1 MEIVSSSSSS
11 WHRLLGGQCLS
22 LAHYVAVTGTRGRA
36 TATGGPFMLP
46 SLTTRRHTAI
56 SPPRGLYA
64 MPSLCGCAGSDPR
77 VVPCFRCPLCLDMS
91 PAKTPGSPSAACAQF
106 LRRRHWPSPRYQ
118 RLGTPKRPSSA
129 SDGGYIFR
137 GWLGSPSLIALA
149 TTCRVARFPW
159 RVPPTLSGQQT
170 EASTPGLPPGRSLF
184 LLPGITTA
192 ATGQVPPAG
201 LPPTRASASIAA
213 RYRDIRNSHKPPR
226 RAARRSGWAPAARS
240 RGGTDTRA
248 PSDGD
253 AGWTYVGD
261 RGKCP
266 VRALAGLLVV
276 EAREEAVED
285 LLAADLALAFGVV
298 ALLLERGAERD
309 RRDEEGAGLA
319 EGLEVAVHFDRAS
332 AVAVA
337 EHAAVH
343 LDPEAAHLGP
353 LVSGGQ
359 LVGLVVE
366 GFDLL
371 GDGKVL
377 VGDGLVGDAR
387 VDHGHGESLVAEQ
400 GRDGVEAH
408 PAIDGLGGERVAEL
422 MRGDVADLRVGA
434 EAPQRAGE
442 PLAHIIQPPFD
453 RQDLPSARRR
463 RGSLRLT

>member
-1 MEIVSSSSSS
+1 MVVL
-11 WHRLLGGQCLS
+11 HRAGGFRHS
-22 LAHYVAVTGTRGRA
+22 AEDKLAATRSTKGGGKPGGAEGMPGCGLTEALRGKAPPDRPAFQPYWGKPDVRNDRGGGGDVGIIRSPVRA
-36 TATGGPFMLP
+36 TALP
-46 SLTTRRHTAI
+46 
-56 SPPRGLYA
+56 
-64 MPSLCGCAGSDPR
+64 D
-77 VVPCFRCPLCLDMS
+77 
-91 PAKTPGSPSAACAQF
+91 
-106 LRRRHWPSPRYQ
+106 
-118 RLGTPKRPSSA
+118 
-129 SDGGYIFR
+129 
-137 GWLGSPSLIALA
+137 
-149 TTCRVARFPW
+149 
-159 RVPPTLSGQQT
+159 
-170 EASTPGLPPGRSLF
+170 
-184 LLPGITTA
+184 
-192 ATGQVPPAG
+192 
-201 LPPTRASASIAA
+201 
-213 RYRDIRNSHKPPR
+213 RNSHKPPR

-442 PLAHIIQPPFD
+442 PL
-453 RQDLPSARRR
+453 
-463 RGSLRLT
+463 